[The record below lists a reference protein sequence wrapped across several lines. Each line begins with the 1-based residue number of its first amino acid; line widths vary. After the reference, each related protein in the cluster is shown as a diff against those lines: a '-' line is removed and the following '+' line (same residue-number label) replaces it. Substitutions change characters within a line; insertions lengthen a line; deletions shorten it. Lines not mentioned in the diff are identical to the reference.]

1 MYKETSLIIKNTRH
15 YMVLK
20 IVATCLVSMDRY
32 NLLKVKPSLMH
43 IKCNRGA
50 NKTKAKGWD

>member
-1 MYKETSLIIKNTRH
+1 
-15 YMVLK
+15 MVLK